1 MYSFASN
8 TNAWFDPLGLKKKR
22 NKKPKGI
29 IPYDDIIDD
38 VDKWSL
44 VPVSQ
49 RQKCLI
55 KDKLPSAKQRSVRQ
69 NSMIRRDFSRRQKHQ
84 IRDWGRETGHTLPA
98 GDTPHHIFPLFKYMV
113 ESNFCQTPPY
123 WSYTR
128 YWVCPTKTF
137 AI

>member
-8 TNAWFDPLGLKKKR
+8 TNAWFDPLGLKRKR
-22 NKKPKGI
+22 NKKPRRI

-49 RQKCLI
+49 RQKSLI
-55 KDKLPSAKQRSVRQ
+55 
-69 NSMIRRDFSRRQKHQ
+69 
-84 IRDWGRETGHTLPA
+84 REWEREAGHTLPA

-128 YWVCPTKTF
+128 YWGCPTKTF